1 MHEIEVLDQIRA
13 PIETVFEALSDHER
27 FFRGHGVRSCVV
39 TTPGT
44 TEKNGL
50 GAVRTI
56 EAFGQRFAEEVIRF
70 ERPTRFDY
78 RIRSVTMFGRK
89 LPMKHELG
97 WIELSEG
104 KGGTK
109 VAWRSRFTVGV
120 PLIGD
125 RIARL
130 AASGAERAFRGL
142 MKQAKRELES
152 AQAVA

>member
-1 MHEIEVLDQIRA
+1 MHTIEVLDQIRA
-13 PIETVFEALSDHER
+13 PIEQVFEALSDHER
-27 FFRGHGVRSCVV
+27 FFRGNGVRSCVV
-39 TTPGT
+39 TTPGH

-56 EAFGQRFAEEVIRF
+56 HALGQRIVEEVVCF
-70 ERPTRFDY
+70 ERPTRLEY
-78 RIRSVTMFGRK
+78 VIRSATMFGRE
-89 LPMKHELG
+89 LPMTHDLG

-125 RIARL
+125 HIARL
-130 AASGAERAFRGL
+130 VAPGAERAFRGL
-142 MKQAKRELES
+142 MKQAKRELER
-152 AQAVA
+152 AQAAA